1 MRAPKMS
8 ARLMLRSLLVLAVLP
23 RMPLARS
30 LFVSFT
36 AQSHAMTLA
45 LRKLLYMPGNKTMAE
60 RCSVYGEQ
68 ADSDTAVATAVA
80 AAAAARTKA
89 VVWILIST
97 LTLVVSL
104 VLIYKIMTSG
114 RENPYAGLQLGEL
127 MRGVGAVLAQT
138 AQSISDTR
146 SP

>member
-80 AAAAARTKA
+80 AAARTKA